1 MQSCQTSGMSAL
13 NPSVAQTWSAWPEY
27 ALVED
32 LLPPLREYAHGGR
45 VALATLVSIE
55 GPSPRPLYSEM
66 AIAADGRVAG
76 YVSGGCVEAAV
87 AEEAAMAL
95 TEGRPRLLDYGVG
108 SSVLDIQLSCG
119 GRIGIFVRE
128 LREPSRYVN
137 TLTIAR
143 RERRTVTVLS
153 DRGTGAWEI
162 VEGALQADAQRYARV
177 QRPPLRLVAV
187 GGDPVTLAVAHLAPF
202 LGVEV
207 ILLRPHGPIEP
218 PPGIP
223 LAGYD
228 SRSLPVALVDLLLD
242 DRTAVYSLSH
252 DTEIDHAVAAHAL
265 HSSAFAVGILGSRNK
280 IGARVERLKDD
291 GVGNDELQR
300 LHLPAGLPIGAQTP
314 HGIALSILAQVC
326 QRDRARLP

>member
-1 MQSCQTSGMSAL
+1 MNAL
-13 NPSVAQTWSAWPEY
+13 NPLAAPAWPAWPTY

-32 LLPPLREYAHGGR
+32 LLPALRDYAHAGR
-45 VALATLVSIE
+45 VALATLVSVE

-66 AIAADGRVAG
+66 AIAADGRVSG

-87 AEEAAMAL
+87 AEEAFGAMAD
-95 TEGRPRLLDYGVG
+95 GMPRLLDYGVG
-108 SSVLDIQLSCG
+108 SPVLDIQLSCG

-128 LREPSRYVN
+128 LHEPSRYVN
-137 TLTIAR
+137 TLGVAR

-153 DRGTGAWEI
+153 ERAGGAWRI
-162 VEGALQADAQRYARV
+162 VDGEVEPDEAHYARV

-187 GGDPVTLAVAHLAPF
+187 GGDPVTLAVAQLAPM

-207 ILLRPHGPIEP
+207 ALLRPHGPPEP
-218 PPGIP
+218 PAGLT

-228 SRSLPVALVDLLLD
+228 PRALQVALQDLELD

-252 DTEIDHAVAAHAL
+252 DAETDHAVAAHAL
-265 HSSAFAVGILGSRNK
+265 HSPAFAVGILGSRNK
-280 IGARVERLKDD
+280 IGTRVERLKGD
-291 GVGNDELQR
+291 GVADDELQR

-326 QRDRARLP
+326 QRDRARQS

>member
-1 MQSCQTSGMSAL
+1 MNAL
-13 NPSVAQTWSAWPEY
+13 NPSVAQAWPAWPDY

-32 LLPPLREYAHGGR
+32 LLPSLREYAHGGR
-45 VALATLVSIE
+45 VALATLVTAE

-87 AEEAAMAL
+87 AEEAAMVLA
-95 TEGRPRLLDYGVG
+95 EGRPRLLDYGVG
-108 SSVLDIQLSCG
+108 SPVMDIQLSCG

-128 LREPSRYVN
+128 LAEPSRYVN
-137 TLTIAR
+137 SLAVAR
-143 RERRTVTVLS
+143 RERRTVSVLS
-153 DRGTGAWEI
+153 DRQTGAWEI
-162 VEGALQADAQRYARV
+162 VEGVRASDSRRYSRP
-177 QRPPLRLVAV
+177 QLPPLRLVAV
-187 GGDPVTLAVAHLAPF
+187 GGDPVTLAVAQLAPM

-207 ILLRPHGPIEP
+207 ILLRPHGPVEP

-223 LAGYD
+223 VAGYD
-228 SRSLPVALVDLLLD
+228 SRGLANALQALSLD

-252 DTEIDHAVAAHAL
+252 DAEIDHAVAAHAL
-265 HSSAFAVGILGSRNK
+265 HSRAFAVGILGSRNK

-291 GVGNDELQR
+291 GVDDEELQK
-300 LHLPAGLPIGAQTP
+300 LHLPAGLAIGAQTP

-326 QRDRARLP
+326 QRDRARAS